1 MKRNKVV
8 IVSLILV
15 LVFLFVNM
23 ISTIATTIDY
33 EKRKESGNDRWK
45 QVEERILQTENKVDT
60 LEKEIEQW
68 KK

>member
-1 MKRNKVV
+1 MKRNKLV
-8 IVSLILV
+8 IISLILV
-15 LVFLFVNM
+15 LVFLFINM
-23 ISTIATTIDY
+23 IYTITTKLDY

-45 QVEERILQTENKVDT
+45 QVEERMLQAENKVNT

>member
-8 IVSLILV
+8 IISLILV
-15 LVFLFVNM
+15 LVFLFINM
-23 ISTIATTIDY
+23 ISTITTTIDY

-45 QVEERILQTENKVDT
+45 QVEERILQTENKVNT

>member
-8 IVSLILV
+8 IISLILV

-23 ISTIATTIDY
+23 ISTITTTIDY

>member
-8 IVSLILV
+8 IISLILV
-15 LVFLFVNM
+15 LVFLFINM

-45 QVEERILQTENKVDT
+45 QVEERILKTENKVDS

>member
-8 IVSLILV
+8 IISLILV
-15 LVFLFVNM
+15 LVFLFINM
-23 ISTIATTIDY
+23 ISTIVTTIDY

-45 QVEERILQTENKVDT
+45 QVEERILKTENKVDS

>member
-1 MKRNKVV
+1 MKRNKLV
-8 IVSLILV
+8 IISLILV
-15 LVFLFVNM
+15 LVFLFINM
-23 ISTIATTIDY
+23 ISTITTTIDY

-45 QVEERILQTENKVDT
+45 QVEERILKTENKVDS

>member
-1 MKRNKVV
+1 MKRNKLV
-8 IVSLILV
+8 IISLILV
-15 LVFLFVNM
+15 LVFLFINM
-23 ISTIATTIDY
+23 ISTITTTIDY

-45 QVEERILQTENKVDT
+45 QVEERMLQAENKVNT

>member
-8 IVSLILV
+8 IISLILV
-15 LVFLFVNM
+15 LVFLFINM

-45 QVEERILQTENKVDT
+45 QVEERILKTENKVDT

>member
-1 MKRNKVV
+1 MKRNKLV
-8 IVSLILV
+8 IISLILV
-15 LVFLFVNM
+15 LVFLFINM
-23 ISTIATTIDY
+23 ISTITTTIDY

-45 QVEERILQTENKVDT
+45 QVEERILQTENKVNT